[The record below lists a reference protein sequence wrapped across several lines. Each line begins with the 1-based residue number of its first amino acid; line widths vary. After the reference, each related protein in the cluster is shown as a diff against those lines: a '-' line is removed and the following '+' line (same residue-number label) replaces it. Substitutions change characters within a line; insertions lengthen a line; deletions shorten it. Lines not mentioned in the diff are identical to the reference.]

1 MKREI
6 CPNCG
11 NQTLEKIEIE
21 TEWEWMKIPGYEDW
35 GCSECGNAFFKKIPL
50 DKSPNVCYNTDTKG
64 KEINKMNNFLFV
76 DNNTG
81 ERFFVQEEVYED
93 AYEIA
98 LDVVDDED
106 DLEYIG
112 VFSDLEAECMGYDT
126 Y

>member
-1 MKREI
+1 
-6 CPNCG
+6 
-11 NQTLEKIEIE
+11 
-21 TEWEWMKIPGYEDW
+21 
-35 GCSECGNAFFKKIPL
+35 
-50 DKSPNVCYNTDTKG
+50 
-64 KEINKMNNFLFV
+64 MNNFLFV

>member
-1 MKREI
+1 M
-6 CPNCG
+6 
-11 NQTLEKIEIE
+11 
-21 TEWEWMKIPGYEDW
+21 
-35 GCSECGNAFFKKIPL
+35 A
-50 DKSPNVCYNTDTKG
+50 
-64 KEINKMNNFLFV
+64 NFLFV

-81 ERFFVQEEVYED
+81 EHFFVQEEVYED

-98 LDVVDDED
+98 LDVVDCED